1 MLWSCYTVNMKQ
13 EQFKRIIKLLQPQMI
28 EVELGKKSYRAYLY
42 VIRFCFQAQEYIL
55 RMYMLNNTAEILK
68 IHSHFNRYGTK
79 IEEWEHIISEDE
91 VSEEIRQQIVE
102 IQGE

>member
-1 MLWSCYTVNMKQ
+1 MNK

-28 EVELGKKSYRAYLY
+28 EVEFGKKSYRAYLY

-55 RMYMLNNTAEILK
+55 RMYMVENTAEILK
-68 IHSHFNRYGTK
+68 VHSHFNQYGTK
-79 IEEWEHIISEDE
+79 IEEWEHIISENE
-91 VSEEIRQQIVE
+91 VSEEIRQKIVE